1 MVHMTVLGHRG
12 TVMRIIAAI
21 LLFLFIG
28 SPARAEPEKVMVGA
42 YINDIQAINLQTDS
56 YRLDLYVWFRWK
68 DPAIDPSKSYEFMNA
83 FNPSE
88 HVRTPSYDAPQKMPD
103 GSLYMVVRQQG
114 EFSAKF
120 PLQQYPFDRQE
131 LLMAMED
138 TAYSTNELVY
148 VPDDKAIKP
157 VTLNKKI
164 RLSGFIVEEPRL
176 EVEGYSYPT
185 NFGDVS
191 QPEAAVYS
199 RTMISVPIHRPP
211 LATGIKVFMPVLLV
225 LLCTG
230 VVFFVHPAYI
240 EGRLG
245 VAITAL
251 LTLVALQLTSAS
263 SLPEVDYLLMT
274 DKVYLLSYA
283 FIIATMMQ
291 VARVS
296 RHVHEKQYDVVRASD
311 RRAVCAFI
319 GLLVAGCAIIYG
331 TTY

>member
-1 MVHMTVLGHRG
+1 MLRFLAL
-12 TVMRIIAAI
+12 VM
-21 LLFLFIG
+21 LMMLMS
-28 SPARAEPEKVMVGA
+28 SPAISAERVMVGA
-42 YINDIQAINLQTDS
+42 YVNDIQQIDLHSDS
-56 YRLDLYVWFRWK
+56 YRMDLYVWFRWR

-83 FNPSE
+83 FNPAD
-88 HVRTPSYDAPQKMPD
+88 HVKTPAYDAPQKMPD
-103 GSLYMVVRQQG
+103 GTLYMVVREQG

-131 LLMAMED
+131 LLLSMED
-138 TAYSTNELVY
+138 TVHATNELVY
-148 VPDDKAIKP
+148 VPDDKAISP
-157 VTLNKKI
+157 VTLNKRI
-164 RLSGFIVEEPRL
+164 RLSGFTTGEPRL
-176 EVEGYSYPT
+176 DVENFEYPT

-199 RTMISVPIHRPP
+199 RAIFAVPISRPP

-225 LLCTG
+225 LLCTA

-251 LTLVALQLTSAS
+251 LTLVALQLTSNSA
-263 SLPEVDYLLMT
+263 LPDVDYLLMT

-283 FIIATMMQ
+283 FIIATMLQ

-296 RHVHEKQYDVVRASD
+296 RLVHEHQYEGVRISD
-311 RRAVCAFI
+311 RRAVWLFAAML
-319 GLLVAGCAIIYG
+319 GVGCILIYA
-331 TTY
+331 TTF

>member
-1 MVHMTVLGHRG
+1 M
-12 TVMRIIAAI
+12 MRFI
-21 LLFLFIG
+21 LSFLFVLLLA
-28 SPARAEPEKVMVGA
+28 SPARAGADRVMVGA

-68 DPAIDPSKSYEFMNA
+68 DPAIDPSKTYEFMNA

-88 HVRTPSYDAPQKMPD
+88 HVRTPAYEAPQKMPD

-138 TAYSTNELVY
+138 TVHSTNELIY
-148 VPDDKAIKP
+148 VPDDKAITP
-157 VTLNKKI
+157 VTLNKHI
-164 RLSGFIVEEPRL
+164 RLSGFIVGTPQL
-176 EVEGYSYPT
+176 AVERYTYPT
-185 NFGDVS
+185 NFGDLS

-199 RTMISVPIHRPP
+199 RGVISVPIHRPP

-296 RHVHEKQYDVVRASD
+296 QLVHDRKYDEVHRSD
-311 RRAVCAFI
+311 RRAMGIFVAT
-319 GLLVAGCAIIYG
+319 LLAGCVLVYG
-331 TTY
+331 TTF

>member
-1 MVHMTVLGHRG
+1 MLHMKVLGHRG
-12 TVMRIIAAI
+12 TVMRILAVI
-21 LLFLFIG
+21 LLSLLFMT
-28 SPARAEPEKVMVGA
+28 PARAEPTKVMVGA
-42 YINDIQAINLQTDS
+42 YVNDIQAINLQTDS
-56 YRLDLYVWFRWK
+56 YRLDLYVWFRWNN
-68 DPAIDPSKSYEFMNA
+68 PAIDPSKSYEFMNA

-120 PLQQYPFDRQE
+120 PLQQYPFDKQE

-157 VTLNKKI
+157 VTLNNHI
-164 RLSGFIVEEPRL
+164 RLSGFVVEQPRL
-176 EVEGYSYPT
+176 EVQGYSYPT
-185 NFGDVS
+185 NFGDIS

-199 RTMISVPIHRPP
+199 RAVISVPIHRPP

-296 RHVHEKQYDVVRASD
+296 QLVHDRKYDDVHRSDSRAMGVFV
-311 RRAVCAFI
+311 AT
-319 GLLVAGCAIIYG
+319 LLAGCVLVYG
-331 TTY
+331 TTF

>member
-1 MVHMTVLGHRG
+1 MRYFFVL
-12 TVMRIIAAI
+12 VLLLAMAA
-21 LLFLFIG
+21 
-28 SPARAEPEKVMVGA
+28 PARAEPDNVMVGA
-42 YINDIQAINLQTDS
+42 YVNDIQAINLQTDS

-68 DPAIDPSKSYEFMNA
+68 DPAIDPSKTYEFMNA
-83 FNPSE
+83 FNPAE
-88 HVRTPSYDAPQKMPD
+88 HVRTPAYEAPQKMPD

-120 PLQQYPFDRQE
+120 PLQQYPFDKQE
-131 LLMAMED
+131 LVMAMED
-138 TAYSTNELVY
+138 TVHSTNELVY
-148 VPDDKAIKP
+148 VPDDKSITP
-157 VTLNKKI
+157 ITLNKHI
-164 RLSGFIVEEPRL
+164 RLSGFIVGTPRL

-191 QPEAAVYS
+191 QPEAAIYS
-199 RTMISVPIHRPP
+199 RGVISVPIHRPP

-311 RRAVCAFI
+311 RRAVCSFI

-331 TTY
+331 TTF

>member
-1 MVHMTVLGHRG
+1 MRYIFAFILVLL
-12 TVMRIIAAI
+12 MA
-21 LLFLFIG
+21 
-28 SPARAEPEKVMVGA
+28 SPARAEPDKVMVGA

-68 DPAIDPSKSYEFMNA
+68 DPAIDPSKTYEFMNA

-88 HVRTPSYDAPQKMPD
+88 HVRTPAYDAPQKMPD

-131 LLMAMED
+131 LVMAMED
-138 TAYSTNELVY
+138 TVHSTNELVY
-148 VPDDKAIKP
+148 MPDDKAITP
-157 VTLNKKI
+157 VTLNKHI
-164 RLSGFIVEEPRL
+164 RLSGFIVGTPRL

-199 RTMISVPIHRPP
+199 RGVISVPIHRPP
-211 LATGIKVFMPVLLV
+211 FATGIKVFMPVLLV

-296 RHVHEKQYDVVRASD
+296 RHVHEKQYDIVRASD

-319 GLLVAGCAIIYG
+319 GILAVGCIIIYG
-331 TTY
+331 TTF